1 MNFLIPFIILI
12 TIVVFIHEYG
22 HYYFAKRYGVGVTD
36 FSIGFGKEIF
46 GWNDKYGTR
55 WKVCWIPLGG
65 YVKFFGD
72 RNVFS
77 QSEQEE
83 AIKQYKD
90 EDRQKLFILK
100 PLYQRAIIVAAGPL
114 ANFVLAIF
122 IFTMINMFVGKD
134 MTPAVIN
141 EVQKDSP
148 AFVAGMKKNDK
159 IISIDNKKVVSI
171 LEVSTFISTSTS
183 EVIEFIILRNDQE
196 ISLLVKP
203 NLVES
208 KDTLGNS
215 VKKRMVGIKLS
226 PLNNEFQ
233 KQRLGPAQSLYYSIN
248 EVWFVSVTSLK
259 YLGSMLTGSADSSQL
274 GGPIRIAKITG
285 QVAKYGIV
293 PFLSIMAYI
302 SISLGLINLFPIPML
317 DGGHL
322 MFYFFEKVLGRPLK
336 QKTQEGF
343 FRIGLFLLFSLMFFA
358 FLTTFLLILNAL
370 MAYGDE
376 RPFEIVPF
384 FLKGNQEGLADAC
397 NSADV
402 IFFIHWY

>member
-1 MNFLIPFIILI
+1 MNYLIPFLILI
-12 TIVVFIHEYG
+12 MIVVFIHEYG
-22 HYYFAKRYGVGVTD
+22 HYYFAKRYGVGITD
-36 FSIGFGKEIF
+36 FSIGFGREIF
-46 GWNDKYGTR
+46 GWNDKSGTR

-77 QSEQEE
+77 QTEQQEIINKYSE
-83 AIKQYKD
+83 

-100 PLYQRAIIVAAGPL
+100 PLYQRSLIVAAGPL
-114 ANFVLAIF
+114 ANYVLAIL
-122 IFTMINMFVGKD
+122 IFSMIYMFVGKD
-134 MTPAVIN
+134 LTPALIN

-159 IISIDNKKVVSI
+159 IIYIDNKKVESI
-171 LEVSTFISTSTS
+171 LEVSTFINISTT
-183 EVIEFIILRNDQE
+183 ETIEFVVLRNDQT

-203 NLVES
+203 DLVDG

-215 VKKRMVGIKLS
+215 VKKRMIGIKLS
-226 PLNNEFQ
+226 PLNNKYE
-233 KQRLGPAQSLYYSIN
+233 KQPLGPSKAIYYSVK
-248 EVWFVSVTSLK
+248 EVWFVTVTSLN
-259 YLGSMLTGSADSSQL
+259 YLGKMITGAADSSQL

-285 QVAKYGIV
+285 QVAELGII

-322 MFYFFEKVLGRPLK
+322 MFYLIEKILGRPLN

-343 FRIGLFLLFSLMFFA
+343 FRIGLFLLFSLMFFV
-358 FLTTFLLILNAL
+358 TFN
-370 MAYGDE
+370 D
-376 RPFEIVPF
+376 
-384 FLKGNQEGLADAC
+384 LKDLGL
-397 NSADV
+397 
-402 IFFIHWY
+402 F